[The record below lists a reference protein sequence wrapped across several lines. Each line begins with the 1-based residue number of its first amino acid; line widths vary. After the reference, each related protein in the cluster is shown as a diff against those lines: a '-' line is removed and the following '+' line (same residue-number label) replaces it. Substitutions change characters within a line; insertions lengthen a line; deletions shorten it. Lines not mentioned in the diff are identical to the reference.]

1 MAYRIRAYTDTMQN
15 YLSTALLGLLLLP
28 HLKSKRAAGQ
38 RAGRLT
44 MVNSGLSLT
53 GKLPLNPKQPGLPI
67 LQSFDKPEKFSN
79 TTWYNTSKTLMHLFL
94 WKLSDFVS
102 ADQVVVNIVD
112 PGYVKGTESVSKM
125 PAVTALMAKSF
136 AAVTGRTVEVGASTY
151 VDAAVVKGEES
162 HCCFL
167 TSWRI
172 HP

>member
-1 MAYRIRAYTDTMQN
+1 
-15 YLSTALLGLLLLP
+15 
-28 HLKSKRAAGQ
+28 
-38 RAGRLT
+38 

-53 GKLPLNPKQPGLPI
+53 GKLPLDPKRPDVPI

-94 WKLSDFVS
+94 WKLGDFVG
-102 ADQVVVNIVD
+102 ANDVIVNIVD

-125 PAVTALMAKSF
+125 PTVTALMAKSF

-151 VDAAVVKGEES
+151 VDAVAVKGKES

-167 TSWRI
+167 TSWRV

>member
-1 MAYRIRAYTDTMQN
+1 
-15 YLSTALLGLLLLP
+15 
-28 HLKSKRAAGQ
+28 
-38 RAGRLT
+38 

-53 GKLPLNPKQPGLPI
+53 GKLPLDPNRAELPI

-94 WKLSDFVS
+94 WKLADFVS
-102 ADQVVVNIVD
+102 ADDVVVNIVD

-125 PAVTALMAKSF
+125 PTVTALVAKSF

-151 VDAAVVKGEES
+151 VDAVAVKGKES

-167 TSWRI
+167 TSWRV